1 MGNASIEITKKTPE
15 LSGTLGSL
23 FYTKKEM
30 ITCRIIISFFLVHEK
45 GLEPSRRLALV
56 PKTSVST
63 NSTTRA

>member
-1 MGNASIEITKKTPE
+1 MSYYH
-15 LSGTLGSL
+15 L
-23 FYTKKEM
+23 FL
-30 ITCRIIISFFLVHEK
+30 FLVHEK